1 VHPFHILKG
10 NKMNIQEII
19 AFIGLLIASSLNGY
33 ATVKGNGLLGA
44 IAVYFIVIFAITLG
58 QYHAH

>member
-1 VHPFHILKG
+1 
-10 NKMNIQEII
+10 MNIQEII

-33 ATVKGNGLLGA
+33 ATVKGNGLLGVT
-44 IAVYFIVIFAITLG
+44 AVFFIVLFAITLG